1 MSTLAEDLGIGTT
14 DDIFYFEGTFP
25 LVIERLKSSVSIG
38 AMEIAVLLSILTE
51 IPSGTEAL
59 FVFKPF
65 IRLNISCSVH
75 SISADSGDEGTAK
88 KHSQSNS
95 LKGGIVLLKF

>member
-1 MSTLAEDLGIGTT
+1 MLAEDLGIGTT
-14 DDIFYFEGTFP
+14 DDIFHFEETFP

-38 AMEIAVLLSILTE
+38 AMEIAALPLSILTE

-75 SISADSGDEGTAK
+75 SISADSGDEGTAA